1 VLVDTDDAKWPTRV
15 SPGNPAPT
23 VADARTTWRD
33 ALIGANGIDAFYRE
47 MSGGRLGMSQVSG
60 GVLGPVSLGG
70 KWTDWMTMNAKSQW
84 YVKDEVVD
92 RVVGSLQGTP
102 GVDWTAVDAVFLVF
116 RSAGGNFIWPRA
128 DNKRFKVKVKNPAG
142 NDVDVVLAKLGMP
155 HDQLTA
161 PGLGFTNVEVTSHE
175 LGHTLGLD
183 DIYMDTSYSAEMQA
197 RDLGGHEL
205 MGNEQNLPH
214 IAARHKL
221 LLGFL
226 DPGHVR
232 SFVVGLEDDVTFE
245 LAPLAAGLPP
255 AGRVS
260 AVELKVTPKLSW
272 FFELRQPVPGKL
284 GDGTAFGAGG
294 QVMGYDATS
303 YKNPPVV
310 ADKRRPI
317 ILLLDDG
324 DGEGSLLVGGQ
335 DYEKLDTSHLDAI
348 QMFRLEVLS
357 ITAGVAKVRV
367 KTGKVAQPDPLLHD
381 NNGEAGDYK
390 SPDIEIQNELSD
402 VDAAWLNKPLLRLPN
417 KVVAT
422 VFNAGGLDAPDV
434 IVRFSVLPFNTD
446 DPDSARWT
454 ELGGSVKHDVA
465 AGATVK
471 FETGWVPTVNAHL
484 CIQARIDR
492 YVRVKRAAA
501 NEPDVDN
508 NKAVSNYFEIFSKP
522 SSPATREV
530 AFVDVH
536 NPSDRAV
543 DAAVELSQDTSRYR
557 SYVDHRWVHLQ
568 PGESRSV
575 RVEVESK
582 ATNVLDAVEAQ
593 RPDGNTWLR
602 SWLPGAGCRAVTGSG
617 VTLGVRTAVETLV
630 RVVEQ
635 SPGQLLLRVESP
647 AGAPAP
653 STGTVAMQ
661 VEYEDGRR
669 EVISGAVE
677 ANGLVRLTPEP
688 GTGRGTLHYSGARG
702 YAPSSGEQVGLEG
715 R

>member
-1 VLVDTDDAKWPTRV
+1 
-15 SPGNPAPT
+15 
-23 VADARTTWRD
+23 
-33 ALIGANGIDAFYRE
+33 
-47 MSGGRLGMSQVSG
+47 
-60 GVLGPVSLGG
+60 
-70 KWTDWMTMNAKSQW
+70 
-84 YVKDEVVD
+84 
-92 RVVGSLQGTP
+92 
-102 GVDWTAVDAVFLVF
+102 
-116 RSAGGNFIWPRA
+116 
-128 DNKRFKVKVKNPAG
+128 
-142 NDVDVVLAKLGMP
+142 VVLAKLGMP

-348 QMFRLEVLS
+348 QTFRLEVLS

-381 NNGEAGDYK
+381 NNGEAGTT
-390 SPDIEIQNELSD
+390 
-402 VDAAWLNKPLLRLPN
+402 R
-417 KVVAT
+417 
-422 VFNAGGLDAPDV
+422 
-434 IVRFSVLPFNTD
+434 VL
-446 DPDSARWT
+446 
-454 ELGGSVKHDVA
+454 
-465 AGATVK
+465 
-471 FETGWVPTVNAHL
+471 
-484 CIQARIDR
+484 
-492 YVRVKRAAA
+492 
-501 NEPDVDN
+501 
-508 NKAVSNYFEIFSKP
+508 
-522 SSPATREV
+522 
-530 AFVDVH
+530 
-536 NPSDRAV
+536 
-543 DAAVELSQDTSRYR
+543 TSRSR
-557 SYVDHRWVHLQ
+557 TSCPTWTR
-568 PGESRSV
+568 PGSTSRS
-575 RVEVESK
+575 
-582 ATNVLDAVEAQ
+582 
-593 RPDGNTWLR
+593 W
-602 SWLPGAGCRAVTGSG
+602 GCRT
-617 VTLGVRTAVETLV
+617 RW
-630 RVVEQ
+630 
-635 SPGQLLLRVESP
+635 
-647 AGAPAP
+647 
-653 STGTVAMQ
+653 
-661 VEYEDGRR
+661 
-669 EVISGAVE
+669 
-677 ANGLVRLTPEP
+677 
-688 GTGRGTLHYSGARG
+688 
-702 YAPSSGEQVGLEG
+702 
-715 R
+715 

>member
-1 VLVDTDDAKWPTRV
+1 
-15 SPGNPAPT
+15 
-23 VADARTTWRD
+23 
-33 ALIGANGIDAFYRE
+33 
-47 MSGGRLGMSQVSG
+47 
-60 GVLGPVSLGG
+60 
-70 KWTDWMTMNAKSQW
+70 
-84 YVKDEVVD
+84 
-92 RVVGSLQGTP
+92 
-102 GVDWTAVDAVFLVF
+102 
-116 RSAGGNFIWPRA
+116 
-128 DNKRFKVKVKNPAG
+128 
-142 NDVDVVLAKLGMP
+142 
-155 HDQLTA
+155 
-161 PGLGFTNVEVTSHE
+161 
-175 LGHTLGLD
+175 
-183 DIYMDTSYSAEMQA
+183 
-197 RDLGGHEL
+197 
-205 MGNEQNLPH
+205 
-214 IAARHKL
+214 
-221 LLGFL
+221 
-226 DPGHVR
+226 
-232 SFVVGLEDDVTFE
+232 
-245 LAPLAAGLPP
+245 
-255 AGRVS
+255 
-260 AVELKVTPKLSW
+260 
-272 FFELRQPVPGKL
+272 
-284 GDGTAFGAGG
+284 
-294 QVMGYDATS
+294 
-303 YKNPPVV
+303 
-310 ADKRRPI
+310 
-317 ILLLDDG
+317 
-324 DGEGSLLVGGQ
+324 
-335 DYEKLDTSHLDAI
+335 
-348 QMFRLEVLS
+348 
-357 ITAGVAKVRV
+357 
-367 KTGKVAQPDPLLHD
+367 
-381 NNGEAGDYK
+381 
-390 SPDIEIQNELSD
+390 
-402 VDAAWLNKPLLRLPN
+402 VDAAWLNKPLLGLPN
-417 KVVAT
+417 KVVT
-422 VFNAGGLDAPDV
+422 KVFNAGGLDAPDV

-501 NEPDVDN
+501 DEPDVDN

-543 DAAVELSQDTSRYR
+543 DAAVELFQDTSRYR

-582 ATNVLDAVEAQ
+582 ATNVLDAVEAHW
-593 RPDGNTWLR
+593 PDGNTWLR

-647 AGAPAP
+647 AGAPTP